1 MSSFSRF
8 RVMDGERVFWN
19 SGFSTV
25 NFSFFFFFLEEEQGE
40 WERLLLFKMYSK
52 NPMDFRIFSV

>member
-1 MSSFSRF
+1 
-8 RVMDGERVFWN
+8 MDGERVFWN

-25 NFSFFFFFLEEEQGE
+25 NFSFFFFLEKEQRE